1 MRPVLNPNTEHGSLK
16 LAEGEGFEP
25 PEPCGSPVF
34 KTGSLNHSDTP
45 PKRTGLS
52 IGEKACAVQAVNQ
65 AIVMRFAVTPGHSCV
80 VPCRT
85 MGYTVGIEVPDT
97 RL

>member
-1 MRPVLNPNTEHGSLK
+1 MRQEEQSSLVRPVLNPNTEHGSLK

-45 PKRTGLS
+45 PKSTGSS
-52 IGEKACAVQAVNQ
+52 IGEGAA
-65 AIVMRFAVTPGHSCV
+65 RFKPSVRVSEQQFYHHPPFAGSWF
-80 VPCRT
+80 
-85 MGYTVGIEVPDT
+85 TV
-97 RL
+97 